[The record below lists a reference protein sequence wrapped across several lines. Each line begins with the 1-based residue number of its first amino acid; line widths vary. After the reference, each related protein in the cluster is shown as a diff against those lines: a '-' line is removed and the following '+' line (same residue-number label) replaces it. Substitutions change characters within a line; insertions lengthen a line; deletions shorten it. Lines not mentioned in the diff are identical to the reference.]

1 MESYQKFLRK
11 AHMHS
16 HRSAWRC
23 LAFLV
28 VVSALSLQAETPADI
43 AGVWQGDLKAGR
55 GFTVTIK
62 FTQVA
67 SAWTGELGSEESPEK
82 LALKEIVL
90 DKRGVS
96 FSVPSLGAHF
106 SGQIATDNAKIAGN
120 WTQGAVSTPLQLE
133 RQRAS
138 EDVTTA
144 KLGNMP
150 KNAHPKF
157 EVATIKPS
165 REGDNSQGFM
175 LEGRTV
181 HCENER
187 LKDML
192 SLAYSVHPSMIDNL
206 KGWMASERFDING
219 YPDIAG
225 EPNMAQMREMYKDIL
240 ETRFGLKYHLE
251 KRVVPVYVLE
261 TGKPPLRITKSL
273 GDPNGSPD
281 QTMNWSSVSATL
293 RETNATM
300 KEFAT
305 MLDDFVDRP
314 NVDRTGLEGRYD
326 FVLTWAPNDLS
337 ADGNATSKVPN
348 IFGALAELGLK
359 LHAEKEPYDVMVIDS
374 VERPSAN

>member
-1 MESYQKFLRK
+1 M
-11 AHMHS
+11 
-16 HRSAWRC
+16 
-23 LAFLV
+23 

-43 AGVWQGDLKAGR
+43 AGVWQGELKAGR

-90 DKRGVS
+90 DKHGVS

-106 SGQIATDNAKIAGN
+106 SGQIAADSAKIAGN
-120 WTQGAVSTPLQLE
+120 WTQGTVSTPLQLE

-144 KLGNMP
+144 KLGDMP
-150 KNAHPKF
+150 KDAHPKF
-157 EVATIKPS
+157 EVAAIKPS
-165 REGDNSQGFM
+165 REDDSSQGFRQ
-175 LEGRTV
+175 ERRTIR
-181 HCENER
+181 CENER

-192 SLAYSVHPSMIDNL
+192 SFAYGVHPAMIDNL

-219 YPDIAG
+219 YADIAG
-225 EPNMAQMREMYKDIL
+225 EPNMAQMREMYKDLL

-281 QTMNWSSVSATL
+281 QTMNRSGESATL
-293 RETNATM
+293 KETNATM
-300 KEFAT
+300 KEFT
-305 MLDDFVDRP
+305 SMLDFFLADRP
-314 NVDRTGLEGRYD
+314 SVDRTGLEGRYD

-337 ADGNATSKVPN
+337 AAENATSKVQN
-348 IFGALAELGLK
+348 LFGAL
-359 LHAEKEPYDVMVIDS
+359 
-374 VERPSAN
+374 ERI